1 MIWYHSTVDG
11 KAEASAILRQLRRD
25 NHLTQR
31 DLAAR
36 AGVPQSTIAEVEA
49 GQREPSLTLLSR
61 IAESAGHSIAIRL
74 APLLRHSA
82 VATANTIKD
91 RLYGDE
97 GEGLP
102 LDIREDGALRA
113 VIDLK
118 DALRRSSHE
127 GFDALTSQAPGL
139 VVDTRWDAL
148 LAAIV
153 EDEAAR
159 KAISPPR
166 WTNDQKRFNR
176 PFWYLSKNPRFH
188 TWEIANS
195 PGALI
200 RHGVFAAEQELD
212 SV

>member
-1 MIWYHSTVDG
+1 MDG
-11 KAEASAILRQLRRD
+11 RAEASEILRQLRRD
-25 NHLTQR
+25 SGLTQR
-31 DLAAR
+31 ELAAK

-49 GQREPSLTLLSR
+49 GRREPSLTLLSR
-61 IAESAGHSIAIRL
+61 ITESAGWSIAVRL
-74 APLLRHSA
+74 EPLPPHSA
-82 VATANTIKD
+82 VATANRVKD
-91 RLYGDE
+91 RLYGEE
-97 GEGLP
+97 GEGLSP
-102 LDIREDGALRA
+102 DTREDGALRA

-118 DALRRSSHE
+118 DALRRSAHGE
-127 GFDALTSQAPGL
+127 FDALTSQAPGL
-139 VVDTRWDAL
+139 VGDTRWDAF

-166 WTNDQKRFNR
+166 WTNDRNRFNR

-195 PGALI
+195 PGSLI
-200 RHGVFAAEQELD
+200 RHGIFAAEDELE

>member
-1 MIWYHSTVDG
+1 VIWYHSSVDG
-11 KAEASAILRQLRRD
+11 KAEASAILRRLRRD
-25 NHLTQR
+25 NGLTQR
-31 DLAAR
+31 DLAAK

-61 IAESAGHSIAIRL
+61 IAESAGQSISIQL

-82 VATANTIKD
+82 VAAANTIKD
-91 RLYGDE
+91 RLYGIAS
-97 GEGLP
+97 EGLS

-139 VVDTRWDAL
+139 VGDTRWDAFV
-148 LAAIV
+148 AAIV

-166 WTNDQKRFNR
+166 WTNDPTRFNR

-200 RHGVFAAEQELD
+200 RHGVFAAEDELE

>member
-1 MIWYHSTVDG
+1 MMVDG

-25 NHLTQR
+25 GGMTQR
-31 DLAAR
+31 DLAAK

-49 GQREPSLTLLSR
+49 GKREPSLTLLSR
-61 IAESAGHSIAIRL
+61 IAESAGRSIAMGL
-74 APLLRHSA
+74 APLARHSA
-82 VATANTIKD
+82 VGTAITIKD
-91 RLYGDE
+91 RMYGDA
-97 GEGLP
+97 GEGLA

-118 DALRRSSHE
+118 DALRPSSHE
-127 GFDALTSQAPGL
+127 EFDALTCQAPGL
-139 VVDTRWDAL
+139 VGDTRWDAL

-166 WTNDQKRFNR
+166 WTNDARRFHR
-176 PFWYLSKNPRFH
+176 PFWYLSKSPRFH

-195 PGALI
+195 PGAFI
-200 RHGVFAAEQELD
+200 RHGVFAAEEELE